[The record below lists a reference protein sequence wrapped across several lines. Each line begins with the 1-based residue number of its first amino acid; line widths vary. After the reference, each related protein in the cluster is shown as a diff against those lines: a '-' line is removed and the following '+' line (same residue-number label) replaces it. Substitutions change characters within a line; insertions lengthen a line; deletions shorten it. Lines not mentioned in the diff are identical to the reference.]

1 MVISDISVR
10 RPVFA
15 SVLSMLLVAFGLL
28 CFDRLPLREYPAID
42 PPVVSI
48 DTNYAGAAANVVE
61 TRITEVIE
69 KRIAGI
75 EGVRNI
81 TSQSR
86 DGSSRITVQ
95 FDVNRDIDAAANDI
109 RDRVSGVLD
118 DLPEEADPPDIQ
130 KADSDDDVIMW
141 MNLQGEGM
149 SIIELTDYARRYLE
163 DRFSALDGV
172 ARVQIG
178 GARDISMRI
187 WIDRVK
193 LAARGLTVEDIETA
207 LRTENVELPAGSIES
222 EKNDFT
228 LRVQRG
234 YATAD
239 DFRQLV
245 LSRGTS
251 DAGGYLVR
259 LGDVARVEV
268 AAEEERGTLR
278 GNGVPMVGI
287 GIIKQSKANTL
298 DVARIAKK
306 EMAIVNQGLP
316 SNMRLAQSYDS
327 SVFIEAAVHEVYLTL
342 GITVILVGIV
352 MYAFL
357 GSMRVTL
364 IPFLAVPASL
374 IGSCIILY
382 AMGFTINLLTLLALI
397 LAIGLVV
404 DDAIIVVE
412 NAYRRVEM
420 GEPKLVA
427 AFRGTRQV
435 GFAVIATTVVLVAVF
450 LPITLLEGDVGRLF
464 SEFAVAMAASIVL
477 SAFVALT
484 LTPMLCSKLLRH
496 EDNPGR
502 FNRFVDNSFEKLK
515 NGYLRVLDKVLDHS
529 FAGILAMFAVF
540 AGAGWLFSQIPSE
553 FAPREDR
560 GSFNIL
566 IRGPEGASYNYIMEH
581 LGEFEK
587 RLMPFVEEGAVQ
599 RMLMRAPGSFGSTS
613 SFNDARGTFVM
624 SDWSQ
629 RKPIWFYMD
638 EARRLT
644 EDIPGVRVTS
654 TVRRAFGGGAQKP
667 VQFVLGGPSYE
678 DLLEWRD
685 ILLERA
691 RQNPGLIE
699 IDHDY
704 YETKPQISISIDRDQ
719 AADLGVPVSVIGR
732 TLETM
737 MGSRR
742 VTTFIERGREYDV
755 ILESEKAGKSSPLD
769 ITNTFVRS
777 SRTGEL
783 VPLSSFV
790 TLNEF
795 ADATTLNR
803 YNRVRAITLQAGLA
817 EGYSLDDALDYLEN
831 VVREDLPPGASY
843 DYKGESLDLRESG
856 SSIYIVFALALL
868 VVYLALAG
876 QFESF
881 VHPFI
886 IMLTVPMAVTGALL
900 SLWATG
906 ETLNIYS
913 QIGLIILVGLSAKNG
928 ILIVEFINQLRD
940 EGVAFRDAILEA
952 AAKRLRPIIMT
963 TATTIMGA
971 VPLIMASGAG
981 AESRFVIGVVIIGGL
996 CLSILLTIFVV
1007 PMMYRILA
1015 VRTGSPVEIAQKLE
1029 KQLEEYAHKT

>member
-1 MVISDISVR
+1 MLISDISVR

-48 DTNYAGAAANVVE
+48 RTNYPGAAANVVE

-81 TSQSR
+81 TSQSQ
-86 DGSSRITVQ
+86 DGTSRITVQ
-95 FDVNRDIDAAANDI
+95 FNVERDIDAAANDI
-109 RDRVSGVLD
+109 RDRVSGILD
-118 DLPEEADPPDIQ
+118 SLPDEADPPDIQ

-141 MNLQGEGM
+141 LNLQGEGM
-149 SIIELTDYARRYLE
+149 SIIELTDYARRFLE
-163 DRFSALDGV
+163 DRFSSLDGV

-193 LAARGLTVEDIETA
+193 LAARGLTVEDIENA

-222 EKNDFT
+222 LNNDFT
-228 LRVQRG
+228 LRVRRG
-234 YATAD
+234 YSTSE
-239 DFRQLV
+239 DFSALV
-245 LSRGTS
+245 LGRGPAS
-251 DAGGYLVR
+251 EGGYLVR
-259 LGDVARVEV
+259 LGDVARVEIG
-268 AAEEERGTLR
+268 ASEERGTLR
-278 GNGVPMVGI
+278 GNGVPMVGL

-298 DVARIAKK
+298 DVARVAKQ
-306 EMAIVNQGLP
+306 EMAIVNQSLP
-316 SNMRLAQSYDS
+316 PHMRLAQSYDS
-327 SVFIEAAVHEVYLTL
+327 SVFIESAVREVYITL
-342 GITVILVGIV
+342 GITVVLVGAV
-352 MYAFL
+352 MFAFL
-357 GSMRVTL
+357 GSLRVTI

-374 IGSCIILY
+374 IGTCIILY

-420 GEPKLVA
+420 GEPGLVA
-427 AFRGTRQV
+427 AYRGTRQV
-435 GFAVIATTVVLVAVF
+435 GFAVIATTIVLVAVF

-464 SEFAVAMAASIVL
+464 SEFAVAMAAAVML
-477 SAFVALT
+477 SSFVALT
-484 LTPMLCSKLLRH
+484 LSPMLCSKLLVRR
-496 EDNPGR
+496 EKPAAFNVMIDRAFESMRKSYLGALGR
-502 FNRFVDNSFEKLK
+502 LI
-515 NGYLRVLDKVLDHS
+515 DHS
-529 FAGILAMFAVF
+529 FAGLVVMIGVFGGAV
-540 AGAGWLFSQIPSE
+540 WLFTQIPSE
-553 FAPREDR
+553 FSPREDR
-560 GSFNIL
+560 GNFNIL
-566 IRGPEGASYNYIMEH
+566 IRGPEGASYNYTMEH
-581 LGEFEK
+581 LDQVEK
-587 RLMPFVEEGAVQ
+587 RLMHFVDEGAVQ
-599 RMLMRAPGSFGSTS
+599 RMLMRAPGSFGTTASY
-613 SFNDARGTFVM
+613 NDSRGIFVM
-624 SDWSQ
+624 SDWKN

-644 EDIPGVRVTS
+644 EDIPGVRITS

-685 ILLERA
+685 VLLERA
-691 RQNPGLIE
+691 RQNPGLVE

-704 YETKPQISISIDRDQ
+704 YETKPQIGISIDRDL
-719 AADLGVPVSVIGR
+719 AADLGVSVSVIGR

-737 MGSRR
+737 MGTRR

-755 ILESEKAGKSSPLD
+755 ILESEKSGKSSPLD
-769 ITNTFVRS
+769 ITNSFVRS
-777 SRTGEL
+777 NRTGEL

-790 TLNEF
+790 KLNEF

-803 YNRVRAITLQAGLA
+803 YNRVRSITLQAGLA
-817 EGYSLDDALDYLEN
+817 EGYSLGEALDYLEN
-831 VVREDLPPGASY
+831 VVRTDLPPGASF

-881 VHPFI
+881 VHPLI

-906 ETLNIYS
+906 QTLNIYS

-952 AAKRLRPIIMT
+952 ASKRLRPILMT
-963 TATTIMGA
+963 TTTTIMGA
-971 VPLIMASGAG
+971 VPLVLAAGAG
-981 AESRFVIGVVIIGGL
+981 AESRFVIGTVIIGGL

-1007 PMMYRILA
+1007 PMMYRVLA
-1015 VRTGSPVEIAQKLE
+1015 KGTGSPNTVSQNLE
-1029 KQLEEYAHKT
+1029 KLLDQYAHST

>member
-1 MVISDISVR
+1 MLISDISVR

-48 DTNYAGAAANVVE
+48 RTNYAGAAANVVE

-81 TSQSR
+81 TSQSQ
-86 DGSSRITVQ
+86 DGTSRITVQ

-118 DLPEEADPPDIQ
+118 SLPDEADPPDIQ

-141 MNLQGEGM
+141 LNLQGEGM

-163 DRFSALDGV
+163 DRFSSLDGV

-178 GARDISMRI
+178 GGRDISMRV

-193 LAARGLTVEDIETA
+193 LAARGLTVEDIENA

-222 EKNDFT
+222 LNRDFT

-234 YATAD
+234 YSTPAD
-239 DFRQLV
+239 FSALV
-245 LSRGTS
+245 LSRGS
-251 DAGGYLVR
+251 DDGHLVR
-259 LGDVARVEV
+259 LGDVARVETG
-268 AAEEERGTLR
+268 AEEERGTLR

-298 DVARIAKK
+298 DVARVAKA
-306 EMAIVNQGLP
+306 EMAVVNQNLP
-316 SNMRLAQSYDS
+316 DNMRLAQSYDS
-327 SVFIEAAVHEVYLTL
+327 SVFIESAVHEVYVTII
-342 GITVILVGIV
+342 ITIVLVSLV
-352 MYAFL
+352 MYVFL
-357 GSMRVTL
+357 GSWRVTL

-374 IGSCIILY
+374 IGTCIVLY
-382 AMGFTINLLTLLALI
+382 MMDYTINLLTLLSII
-397 LAIGLVV
+397 LAIGLVI

-420 GEPKLVA
+420 GEPGLVA
-427 AFRGTRQV
+427 AYRGTRQV
-435 GFAVIATTVVLVAVF
+435 GFAVIATTIVLVAVF

-464 SEFAVAMAASIVL
+464 SEFAVAMAAAIIL
-477 SAFVALT
+477 SSFVALT
-484 LTPMLCSKLLRH
+484 LSPMMCSKILARTK
-496 EDNPGR
+496 EKSR
-502 FNRFVDNSFEKLK
+502 FNKAVDEAFEKSK
-515 NGYLRVLDKVLDHS
+515 NAYLRLLSASLDRSVT
-529 FAGILAMFAVF
+529 GIVTMVVVFGGAV
-540 AGAGWLFSQIPSE
+540 WLFAQIPSE
-553 FAPREDR
+553 FSPREDR
-560 GSFNIL
+560 GNFNLL
-566 IRGPEGASYNYIMEH
+566 IRGPEGSSYNYTMEH
-581 LGEFEK
+581 LDQVEQ
-587 RLMPFVEEGAVQ
+587 RLMHFVEEGAVQ
-599 RMLMRAPGSFGSTS
+599 RMLMRAPGSFGTTASYHDS
-613 SFNDARGTFVM
+613 RGIFVM
-624 SDWSQ
+624 SDWKD
-629 RKPIWFYMD
+629 RKPVWYYMD

-644 EDIPGVRVTS
+644 EDIPGVRITS

-685 ILLERA
+685 ILLEKA
-691 RQNPGLIE
+691 RENPGLTE

-704 YETKPQISISIDRDQ
+704 YETKPQIGISIDRDL

-737 MGSRR
+737 MGTRR

-755 ILESEKAGKSSPLD
+755 ILESEKSGKSSPLD
-769 ITNTFVRS
+769 ITNSFVRS

-790 TLNEF
+790 KLNEF
-795 ADATTLNR
+795 ADATALNR
-803 YNRVRAITLQAGLA
+803 YNRVRSITIQAGLA
-817 EGYSLDDALDYLEN
+817 EGYSLDQALDYLEN
-831 VVREDLPPGASY
+831 VVRNDLPAGASY

-856 SSIYIVFALALL
+856 SSIYVVFALALL

-876 QFESF
+876 QFESL

-906 ETLNIYS
+906 QTLNIYS

-940 EGVAFRDAILEA
+940 EGVAFRDAILDA
-952 AAKRLRPIIMT
+952 AGKRLRPIIMT
-963 TATTIMGA
+963 TVTTIMGA
-971 VPLIMASGAG
+971 VPLVMAAGAG

-996 CLSILLTIFVV
+996 CLSMLLTVFVV
-1007 PMMYRILA
+1007 PMMYCILA
-1015 VRTGSPVEIAQKLE
+1015 KNTGSPSAVGHELE
-1029 KQLEEYAHKT
+1029 KQLAAYKNRN

>member
-1 MVISDISVR
+1 MLISDISVR

-42 PPVVSI
+42 PPIVSI
-48 DTNYAGAAANVVE
+48 DTSYAGAASNVVE

-95 FDVNRDIDAAANDI
+95 FDVERDIDAAANDI

-141 MNLQGEGM
+141 LNLQGEGM

-163 DRFSALDGV
+163 DRFSSLDGV

-193 LAARGLTVEDIETA
+193 LAARGLTVEDIENA

-234 YATAD
+234 YTTPD
-239 DFRQLV
+239 DFSQLA

-259 LGDVARVEV
+259 LGDVARVEI

-298 DVARIAKK
+298 DVARVAKQ
-306 EMAIVNQGLP
+306 EMAVVNEGLP
-316 SNMRLAQSYDS
+316 SHMRLAQSYDS

-342 GITVILVGIV
+342 GITVILVGLV

-357 GSMRVTL
+357 GSLRVTI

-374 IGSCIILY
+374 IGCCIILY

-420 GEPKLVA
+420 GEPGLVA

-464 SEFAVAMAASIVL
+464 SEFAVAMAAAIVL

-496 EDNPGR
+496 EENAGG
-502 FNRFVDNSFEKLK
+502 FNRIIDRAFEKMRSV
-515 NGYLRVLDKVLDHS
+515 YLAALDKLLDHS
-529 FAGILAMFAVF
+529 AVGIAAMLGVF
-540 AGAGWLFSQIPSE
+540 IGAGWLFLQIPSE
-553 FAPREDR
+553 FSPREDR
-560 GSFNIL
+560 GNFNIL
-566 IRGPEGASYNYIMEH
+566 IRGPEGASYNYTMEH
-581 LGEFEK
+581 LDQVEK
-587 RLMPFVEEGAVQ
+587 RLRPFVDEGAVQ
-599 RMLMRAPGSFGSTS
+599 RMLMRAPGSFGTTA
-613 SFNDARGTFVM
+613 SFNDARGIFVM

-644 EDIPGVRVTS
+644 EDI
-654 TVRRAFGGGAQKP
+654 
-667 VQFVLGGPSYE
+667 
-678 DLLEWRD
+678 
-685 ILLERA
+685 
-691 RQNPGLIE
+691 
-699 IDHDY
+699 
-704 YETKPQISISIDRDQ
+704 
-719 AADLGVPVSVIGR
+719 
-732 TLETM
+732 
-737 MGSRR
+737 
-742 VTTFIERGREYDV
+742 
-755 ILESEKAGKSSPLD
+755 
-769 ITNTFVRS
+769 
-777 SRTGEL
+777 
-783 VPLSSFV
+783 
-790 TLNEF
+790 
-795 ADATTLNR
+795 
-803 YNRVRAITLQAGLA
+803 
-817 EGYSLDDALDYLEN
+817 
-831 VVREDLPPGASY
+831 
-843 DYKGESLDLRESG
+843 
-856 SSIYIVFALALL
+856 
-868 VVYLALAG
+868 
-876 QFESF
+876 
-881 VHPFI
+881 
-886 IMLTVPMAVTGALL
+886 
-900 SLWATG
+900 
-906 ETLNIYS
+906 
-913 QIGLIILVGLSAKNG
+913 
-928 ILIVEFINQLRD
+928 
-940 EGVAFRDAILEA
+940 
-952 AAKRLRPIIMT
+952 
-963 TATTIMGA
+963 
-971 VPLIMASGAG
+971 
-981 AESRFVIGVVIIGGL
+981 
-996 CLSILLTIFVV
+996 
-1007 PMMYRILA
+1007 
-1015 VRTGSPVEIAQKLE
+1015 
-1029 KQLEEYAHKT
+1029 

>member
-1 MVISDISVR
+1 MLISDISVR

-42 PPVVSI
+42 PPIVSI
-48 DTNYAGAAANVVE
+48 RTNYPGAAANVVE

-81 TSQSR
+81 TSQSQ

-95 FDVNRDIDAAANDI
+95 FNVERDIDAAANDI

-118 DLPEEADPPDIQ
+118 SLPDEADPPDIQ

-141 MNLQGEGM
+141 LNLQGEGM

-163 DRFSALDGV
+163 DRFSSLDGV

-178 GARDISMRI
+178 GSRDISMRI

-193 LAARGLTVEDIETA
+193 LAARGLTVEDIENA

-222 EKNDFT
+222 INNDFT
-228 LRVQRG
+228 LRVRRG
-234 YATAD
+234 YSTAD
-239 DFRQLV
+239 DFSALV
-245 LSRGTS
+245 LGRGPAS
-251 DAGGYLVR
+251 EGGYLVR

-268 AAEEERGTLR
+268 GASEERGTLR
-278 GNGVPMVGI
+278 GNGVPMVGL

-298 DVARIAKK
+298 DVARVAKQ

-316 SNMRLAQSYDS
+316 SHMRLAQSYDS
-327 SVFIEAAVHEVYLTL
+327 SIFIESAVREVYITL
-342 GITVILVGIV
+342 GITIVLVGAV
-352 MYAFL
+352 MFAFL
-357 GSMRVTL
+357 GSLRVTI

-374 IGSCIILY
+374 IGTCIILY

-420 GEPKLVA
+420 GEPGLVA

-435 GFAVIATTVVLVAVF
+435 GFAVIATTIVLVAVF

-464 SEFAVAMAASIVL
+464 SEFAVAMAAAVIL
-477 SAFVALT
+477 SSFVALT
-484 LTPMLCSKLLRH
+484 LSPMLCSKLLVHR
-496 EDNPGR
+496 EKPAA
-502 FNRFVDNSFEKLK
+502 FNRMIDSAFESMRKT
-515 NGYLRVLDKVLDHS
+515 YLGALGRLIDHS
-529 FAGILAMFAVF
+529 FAGLVVMIGVFGGAV
-540 AGAGWLFSQIPSE
+540 WLFTQIPSE
-553 FAPREDR
+553 FSPREDR
-560 GSFNIL
+560 GNFNIL
-566 IRGPEGASYNYIMEH
+566 IRGPEGASYKYTMEH
-581 LGEFEK
+581 LDQVEK

-599 RMLMRAPGSFGSTS
+599 RMLMRAPGSFGTTASY
-613 SFNDARGTFVM
+613 NDSRGIFVM
-624 SDWSQ
+624 SDWKD

-644 EDIPGVRVTS
+644 EDIPGVRITS

-667 VQFVLGGPSYE
+667 VQFVLGGPSYP

-685 ILLERA
+685 VLLERA
-691 RQNPGLIE
+691 RQNPGLVE

-704 YETKPQISISIDRDQ
+704 YETKPQIGISIDRDL
-719 AADLGVPVSVIGR
+719 AADLGVSVSVIGR

-737 MGSRR
+737 MGTRR

-755 ILESEKAGKSSPLD
+755 ILESEKSGKSSPLD
-769 ITNTFVRS
+769 ITNSFVRS
-777 SRTGEL
+777 TRTGEL

-803 YNRVRAITLQAGLA
+803 YNRVRSITLQAGLA
-817 EGYSLDDALDYLEN
+817 EGYSLDEALDYLED
-831 VVREDLPPGASY
+831 VVRTDLPAGASF

-906 ETLNIYS
+906 QTLNIYS

-952 AAKRLRPIIMT
+952 ASKRLRPILMT

-971 VPLIMASGAG
+971 VPLVLAAGAG

-996 CLSILLTIFVV
+996 SLSILLTIFVV
-1007 PMMYRILA
+1007 PMMYRVLA
-1015 VRTGSPVEIAQKLE
+1015 KGTGSPNTVSQNLE
-1029 KQLEEYAHKT
+1029 KLLEQNAHRT

>member
-1 MVISDISVR
+1 MLISDISVR

-15 SVLSMLLVAFGLL
+15 SVLSMLLFAFGVL

-42 PPVVSI
+42 PPIVSI
-48 DTNYAGAAANVVE
+48 DTSYAGAASNVVE

-95 FDVNRDIDAAANDI
+95 FDVERDIDAAANDI

-141 MNLQGEGM
+141 LNLQGEGM

-163 DRFSALDGV
+163 DRFSSLDGV

-193 LAARGLTVEDIETA
+193 LAARGLTVEDIENA

-222 EKNDFT
+222 DKNDFT

-234 YATAD
+234 YTTPD
-239 DFRQLV
+239 DFSQLA
-245 LSRGTS
+245 LSRGAS

-259 LGDVARVEV
+259 LGDVARVEI

-298 DVARIAKK
+298 DVARVAKQ
-306 EMAIVNQGLP
+306 EMAIVNEGLP
-316 SNMRLAQSYDS
+316 PHMRLAQSYDS

-342 GITVILVGIV
+342 GITVVLVGLV

-357 GSMRVTL
+357 GSLRVTI

-374 IGSCIILY
+374 IGCCIILY

-420 GEPKLVA
+420 GEPGLVA

-464 SEFAVAMAASIVL
+464 SEFAVAMAAAIVL

-496 EDNPGR
+496 EENAGG
-502 FNRFVDNSFEKLK
+502 FNRVIDKAFEKMK
-515 NGYLRVLDKVLDHS
+515 NVYLAALDKLLDHS
-529 FAGILAMFAVF
+529 AIGIAAMLGVF
-540 AGAGWLFSQIPSE
+540 IGAGWLFLQIPSE
-553 FAPREDR
+553 FSPREDR
-560 GSFNIL
+560 GNFNIL
-566 IRGPEGASYNYIMEH
+566 IRGPEGASYNYTMEH
-581 LGEFEK
+581 LDQVEK
-587 RLMPFVEEGAVQ
+587 RLRPFVDEGAVQ
-599 RMLMRAPGSFGSTS
+599 RMLMRAPGSFGTTA
-613 SFNDARGTFVM
+613 SFNDARGIFVM

-644 EDIPGVRVTS
+644 EDIPGVRITS

-678 DLLEWRD
+678 DLLQWRD

-691 RQNPGLIE
+691 RQNPGLVE

-704 YETKPQISISIDRDQ
+704 YETKPQIGISIDRDL

-737 MGSRR
+737 MGTRR

-769 ITNTFVRS
+769 I
-777 SRTGEL
+777 
-783 VPLSSFV
+783 
-790 TLNEF
+790 
-795 ADATTLNR
+795 A
-803 YNRVRAITLQAGLA
+803 
-817 EGYSLDDALDYLEN
+817 
-831 VVREDLPPGASY
+831 
-843 DYKGESLDLRESG
+843 
-856 SSIYIVFALALL
+856 
-868 VVYLALAG
+868 
-876 QFESF
+876 
-881 VHPFI
+881 
-886 IMLTVPMAVTGALL
+886 
-900 SLWATG
+900 
-906 ETLNIYS
+906 
-913 QIGLIILVGLSAKNG
+913 
-928 ILIVEFINQLRD
+928 
-940 EGVAFRDAILEA
+940 
-952 AAKRLRPIIMT
+952 
-963 TATTIMGA
+963 
-971 VPLIMASGAG
+971 
-981 AESRFVIGVVIIGGL
+981 
-996 CLSILLTIFVV
+996 
-1007 PMMYRILA
+1007 
-1015 VRTGSPVEIAQKLE
+1015 
-1029 KQLEEYAHKT
+1029 

>member
-1 MVISDISVR
+1 MFISDISVR

-42 PPVVSI
+42 PPIVSI
-48 DTNYAGAAANVVE
+48 RTNYPGAAANVVE

-81 TSQSR
+81 TSQSQ
-86 DGSSRITVQ
+86 DGTSRITVQ

-118 DLPEEADPPDIQ
+118 SLPDEADPPDIQ

-141 MNLQGEGM
+141 LNLQGEGM

-163 DRFSALDGV
+163 DRFSSLDGV

-222 EKNDFT
+222 LNSDFT
-228 LRVQRG
+228 LRVRRG
-234 YATAD
+234 YSTSD
-239 DFRQLV
+239 DFSALV
-245 LSRGTS
+245 IGRG
-251 DAGGYLVR
+251 AAAEGGYLVR
-259 LGDVARVEV
+259 LGDVARVEI
-268 AAEEERGTLR
+268 AATEERGTLR
-278 GNGVPMVGI
+278 GNGVPMVGL

-298 DVARIAKK
+298 DVARVAKR

-316 SNMRLAQSYDS
+316 SHMRIAQSYDS
-327 SVFIEAAVHEVYLTL
+327 SVFIESAVREVYITL
-342 GITVILVGIV
+342 GITVVLVAIV
-352 MYAFL
+352 MFAFL
-357 GSMRVTL
+357 GSLRVTV

-374 IGSCIILY
+374 IGTCIILY

-420 GEPKLVA
+420 GEPGLVA
-427 AFRGTRQV
+427 AYRGTRQV
-435 GFAVIATTVVLVAVF
+435 GFAVIATTIVLVAVF

-464 SEFAVAMAASIVL
+464 SEFAVAMAAAVIL
-477 SAFVALT
+477 SSFVALT
-484 LTPMLCSKLLRH
+484 LSPMLCSKLLVRH
-496 EDNPGR
+496 EKPAA
-502 FNRFVDNSFEKLK
+502 FNRMVDGAFETLRKA
-515 NGYLRVLDKVLDHS
+515 YLAALGRLIDHS
-529 FAGILAMFAVF
+529 FAGFVVMASVFGGAV
-540 AGAGWLFSQIPSE
+540 WLFMNIPSE
-553 FAPREDR
+553 FSPREDR
-560 GSFNIL
+560 GNFNIL
-566 IRGPEGASYNYIMEH
+566 IRGPEGASYNYTMEH
-581 LGEFEK
+581 LDQVEK

-599 RMLMRAPGSFGSTS
+599 RMLMRAPGSFGTTASY
-613 SFNDARGTFVM
+613 NDSRGIFVM
-624 SDWSQ
+624 SDWKN
-629 RKPIWFYMD
+629 RKPVWHYMD

-644 EDIPGVRVTS
+644 EDIPGVRITS

-691 RQNPGLIE
+691 RQNPGLVE

-704 YETKPQISISIDRDQ
+704 YETKPQIGISIDRDL

-737 MGSRR
+737 MGTRR

-755 ILESEKAGKSSPLD
+755 ILESEKSGKSSPLD
-769 ITNTFVRS
+769 ITNSFVRS

-790 TLNEF
+790 KLNEF
-795 ADATTLNR
+795 ADATALNR
-803 YNRVRAITLQAGLA
+803 YNRVRSITLQAGLA
-817 EGYSLDDALDYLEN
+817 EGYTLDQALDYLEN
-831 VVREDLPPGASY
+831 VVRTDLPAGASF

-906 ETLNIYS
+906 QTLNIYS

-940 EGVAFRDAILEA
+940 EGADFRAAILEA
-952 AAKRLRPIIMT
+952 ASKRLRPIMMT
-963 TATTIMGA
+963 TTTTIMGA
-971 VPLIMASGAG
+971 VPLVLAAGAG

-996 CLSILLTIFVV
+996 CLSILLTVFVV
-1007 PMMYRILA
+1007 PMMYRLLA
-1015 VRTGSPVEIAQKLE
+1015 RGTGSPNTVSQNLE
-1029 KQLEEYAHKT
+1029 KLLEQHAHRT

>member
-1 MVISDISVR
+1 MLISDISVR

-42 PPVVSI
+42 PPIVSI
-48 DTNYAGAAANVVE
+48 RTNYPGAAATVVE

-81 TSQSR
+81 TSQSQ
-86 DGSSRITVQ
+86 DGVSRITVQ
-95 FDVNRDIDAAANDI
+95 FDISRDIDAAANDI
-109 RDRVSGVLD
+109 RDRVSGILNN
-118 DLPEEADPPDIQ
+118 LPDEADPPDIQ

-141 MNLQGEGM
+141 LNLQGEGM

-163 DRFSALDGV
+163 DRFSSLDGV

-193 LAARGLTVEDIETA
+193 LAARGLTAEDIETA
-207 LRTENVELPAGSIES
+207 LRSENVELPAGSIES
-222 EKNDFT
+222 LNNDFT

-234 YATAD
+234 YATPE
-239 DFRQLV
+239 DFSALV
-245 LSRGTS
+245 LARGS
-251 DAGGYLVR
+251 AAEGGYLVR
-259 LGDVARVEV
+259 LGDVARVEI
-268 AAEEERGTLR
+268 AAEEVRGTLR
-278 GNGVPMVGI
+278 GNGVPMVGL

-298 DVARIAKK
+298 DVARVAKQ
-306 EMAIVNQGLP
+306 EMALVNQGLP
-316 SNMRLAQSYDS
+316 PHMRLAQSYDT
-327 SVFIEAAVHEVYLTL
+327 SVFIESAVREVYLTI
-342 GITVILVGIV
+342 GITIVLVSMV
-352 MYAFL
+352 MYLFM
-357 GSMRVTL
+357 GSLRVTL

-374 IGSCIILY
+374 IGTCIVLY
-382 AMGFTINLLTLLALI
+382 AMGYTINLLTLLAII
-397 LAIGLVV
+397 LAIGLVI

-420 GEPKLVA
+420 GEPGLVA
-427 AFRGTRQV
+427 AYRGTRQV
-435 GFAVIATTVVLVAVF
+435 GFAVVATTIVLVAVF

-464 SEFAVAMAASIVL
+464 SEFAVAMAAAVML
-477 SAFVALT
+477 SSFVALT
-484 LTPMLCSKLLRH
+484 LSPMLCSKLLR
-496 EDNPGR
+496 PKTGKGVV
-502 FNRFVDNSFEKLK
+502 NRTIDRVFDGLREV
-515 NGYLRVLDKVLDHS
+515 YLRALGRLIDHS
-529 FAGILAMFAVF
+529 FAGLLVMAAVF
-540 AGAGWLFSQIPSE
+540 AGAVWLFSQIPSE
-553 FAPREDR
+553 FSPREDR
-560 GSFNIL
+560 GNFNIL
-566 IRGPEGASYNYIMEH
+566 IRGPEGASYNYVMEH
-581 LGEFEK
+581 LDQVEK
-587 RLMPFVEEGAVQ
+587 RLMHFVEEGAVQ
-599 RMLMRAPGSFGSTS
+599 RMLMRAPGSFGTTASY
-613 SFNDARGTFVM
+613 NDARGIFVM
-624 SDWSQ
+624 SDWKQ
-629 RKPIWFYMD
+629 RKPVWFYMD

-644 EDIPGVRVTS
+644 EDIPGVRITS

-678 DLLEWRD
+678 ELLEWRD

-704 YETKPQISISIDRDQ
+704 YETKPQIGISIDRDL

-737 MGSRR
+737 MGTRR

-755 ILESEKAGKSSPLD
+755 ILESEKTGKSSPLD
-769 ITNTFVRS
+769 ITNSFVRS
-777 SRTGEL
+777 TRTGEL

-790 TLNEF
+790 RLTEF
-795 ADATTLNR
+795 ADATALNR
-803 YNRVRAITLQAGLA
+803 YNRVRAITIQAGLA
-817 EGYSLDDALDYLEN
+817 EGYSLDQALDYLEN
-831 VVREDLPPGASY
+831 VVRTDLPPGASY

-856 SSIYIVFALALL
+856 ASIYIVFALALL

-906 ETLNIYS
+906 QTLNIYS

-952 AAKRLRPIIMT
+952 ASKRLRPILMT
-963 TATTIMGA
+963 TVTTIMGA
-971 VPLIMASGAG
+971 VPLVLAAGAG

-996 CLSILLTIFVV
+996 SLSILLTVFVV
-1007 PMMYRILA
+1007 PMMYRVLA
-1015 VRTGSPVEIAQKLE
+1015 RNTSSPMTVTRKLE
-1029 KQLEEYAHKT
+1029 ALLETHAHRT